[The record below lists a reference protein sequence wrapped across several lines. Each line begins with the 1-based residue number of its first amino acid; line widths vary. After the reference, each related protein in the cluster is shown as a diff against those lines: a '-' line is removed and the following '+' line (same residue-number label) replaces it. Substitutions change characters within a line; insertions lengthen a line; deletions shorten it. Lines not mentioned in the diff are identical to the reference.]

1 MPLVIL
7 LLAALAIF
15 LYLTLDARRDP
26 EKRKLYYLFIG
37 IDIWLAAVIVFVL
50 VTAVFDLQG

>member
-7 LLAALAIF
+7 LLLAQIF
-15 LYLTLDARRDP
+15 FLFLTLNARRDP
-26 EKRKLYYLFIG
+26 EKRKLFYLYIV
-37 IDIWLAAVIVFVL
+37 IDLWLAAVIVFVL

>member
-7 LLAALAIF
+7 ILVALIF
-15 LYLTLDARRDP
+15 FLFLTLNARRDP
-26 EKRKLYYLFIG
+26 EKKSLFYLYLV
-37 IDIWLAAVIVFVL
+37 IDIWLAASIIFVL

>member
-26 EKRKLYYLFIG
+26 ERRKQYYLFLA
-37 IDIWLAAVIVFVL
+37 IDVWIAAVFVFVL
-50 VTAVFDLQG
+50 ITAVFDLQG

>member
-26 EKRKLYYLFIG
+26 ERRKQYYLFLV
-37 IDIWLAAVIVFVL
+37 IDIWLAAVFVFLL

>member
-7 LLAALAIF
+7 LLAVLTLF
-15 LYLTLDARRDP
+15 LYLTLNVRRDP
-26 EKRKLYYLFIG
+26 EKRKIYYLFIG
-37 IDIWLAAVIVFVL
+37 IDVWLAAVIIFVL